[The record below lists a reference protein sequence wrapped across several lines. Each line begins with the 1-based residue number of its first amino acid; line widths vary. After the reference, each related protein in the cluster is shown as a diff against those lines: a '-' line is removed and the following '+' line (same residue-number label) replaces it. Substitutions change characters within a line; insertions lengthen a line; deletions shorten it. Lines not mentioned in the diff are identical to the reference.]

1 MKQSPDFNF
10 HCAKEIGSLLAN
22 MMERGIITRFEGSL
36 ETVYGIVE
44 GQAPIASFYRN
55 TIVPFFLTRTVAE
68 LALLAVGEQRDSGES
83 LPHF

>member
-1 MKQSPDFNF
+1 
-10 HCAKEIGSLLAN
+10 
-22 MMERGIITRFEGSL
+22 MERGIITRFEGSL
-36 ETVYGIVE
+36 ETVYGIFE